1 MYTQLDQTPINYR
14 LAGRLHMCVHHI
26 SISGQ
31 KGKQVDT
38 FYTDGEK
45 PPQDDWVITPVS
57 KHLTHAMCVM
67 CNEIKPIKLF
77 KHRLTL
83 EETAKRLDKNIATTR
98 MEVNSKYCTPCRKKA
113 IPRKSL
119 RQKSR
124 DEIKRAVAY
133 GDLNIVQAKIEIAK
147 RDEDMNLK
155 KSAGVKRRWE
165 RIRNEKAKAYGKILQ
180 NQINRKASYYH
191 ANKHNGAD
199 TTLITFA
206 QTDYTY
212 ARIAKQTLLRGVAS
226 GEISPQTTKLEDAYT
241 YEQRQEL
248 QRLKALI
255 PHSIL
260 VKQRRRKA

>member
-1 MYTQLDQTPINYR
+1 
-14 LAGRLHMCVHHI
+14 
-26 SISGQ
+26 
-31 KGKQVDT
+31 VDT
-38 FYTDGEK
+38 FYTDGEVS
-45 PPQDDWVITPVS
+45 PQDDWVITPVS
-57 KHLTHAMCVM
+57 KHLTHAMCVK
-67 CNEIKPIKLF
+67 CGEIKPIGRF

-98 MEVNSKYCTPCRKKA
+98 MEVNSKYCTPCRRKE

-165 RIRNEKAKAYGKILQ
+165 RIRNEKAKAYGKQLQ
-180 NQINRKASYYH
+180 EQVNRKASYFH

-212 ARIAKQTLLRGVAS
+212 ARLAKQTLMRGVAS
-226 GEISPQTTKLEDAYT
+226 GEVSPQTTKLEDAYT

-248 QRLKALI
+248 QRLKAQI
-255 PHSIL
+255 PHEIL
-260 VKQRRRKA
+260 TKQRRRK